1 VSNALNALF
10 YLRVTSRVQRLKQPK
25 YLIGGVIGVAY
36 LYSFFFRGIG
46 RGRNGDVA
54 GLTDTSAI
62 ERLPVIASLGALFL
76 MIFVAFYWLWPR
88 DRAALAFSEAE
99 IAFLFPAPIRR
110 KTLIHYRWVS
120 TQLRILF
127 TALILTLVSSGWSFV
142 LGDAWI
148 RLVGWWLLLST
159 LDLHGVGS
167 SFTITRLLDRG
178 VTSLRRRM
186 LTFAAAAI
194 VVGAASAWTWRS
206 SRVPLPAEID
216 GARAVID
223 YVGALLSTGA
233 LSWLLLPARWVVAP
247 LLATDARS
255 FLLALGPAVLLY
267 VAHYAWV
274 LRSEVAFE
282 EASIAKAQKRAA
294 RLSAMREGKWRSD
307 ADRKARSAPFALATV
322 SRPELAFLW
331 KNLLSA
337 AGYGRPRAAAI
348 ATATI
353 LIGSGLAASLGL
365 DVLRNVVAVTA
376 MAASAYLLAFGPMIA
391 RQDLRLDLP
400 NADILKTYP
409 LRGWQI
415 VLGEWLTPVA
425 IVSVLLWLL
434 VLTAALNFNADETP
448 WLTVSVRV
456 TAAVGASILGAA
468 LCAHGALAELRCG
481 AVPRLVAHG
490 RKPPRG
496 HRRLRPADPVRR
508 SAVLRSGAGVAA
520 GPDRGRSRV
529 LRRAVSRRIAAGDG
543 RCRRRRACSPRHR
556 DRARHAV
563 ARQTL
568 RALRPLGRAQTLVGV
583 SNLRQPR

>member
-1 VSNALNALF
+1 VGSAIDALF
-10 YLRVTSRVQRLKQPK
+10 YLKVTSLKNGAISRFQRLKQPK
-25 YLIGGVIGVAY
+25 YLIGAVIGVAY
-36 LYSFFFRGIG
+36 VYSFFFRGIG
-46 RGRNGDVA
+46 RDRNGDVP
-54 GLTDTSAI
+54 GLTDASSI
-62 ERLPVIASLGALFL
+62 ERLPMVASLGALVL

-99 IAFLFPAPIRR
+99 IAMLFPAPIRR
-110 KTLIHYRWVS
+110 KTLIHYRWVN

-127 TALILTLVSSGWSFV
+127 TALILTLISSGWSFL
-142 LGDAWI
+142 LGDWWI
-148 RLVGWWLLLST
+148 RLVGWWVLLST

-178 VTSLRRRM
+178 VTSLRRRT
-186 LTFAAAAI
+186 LTFIAAAI
-194 VVGAASAWTWRS
+194 VVGAALVWTWRS
-206 SRVPLPAEID
+206 SRVPLPAELD
-216 GARAVID
+216 GVRTVID

-247 LLATDARS
+247 VLAVDARS
-255 FLLALGPAVLLY
+255 FLLALGPALLLY

-307 ADRKARSAPFALATV
+307 ADRKARSAPFALSKVA
-322 SRPELAFLW
+322 RPELAFLW

-337 AGYGRPRAAAI
+337 AGYVRPRTALIAAAVI
-348 ATATI
+348 VVA
-353 LIGSGLAASLGL
+353 SSLAAAAGL
-365 DVLRNVVAVTA
+365 DIARNVVAVVA
-376 MAASAYLLAFGPMIA
+376 MAASGYLLAFGPMIA

-448 WLTVSVRV
+448 WLTASVRV
-456 TAAVGASILGAA
+456 VAAIGASLLGVALCGLMVLLLNCATVLFPAWTQMGGNRPGGIDVFGQRILFVGALFFVLALALLPALIVAGVAFAVVQWLAGLVLAMAVAAVAVLAILGTEIA
-468 LCAHGALAELRCG
+468 LAMRWLGRRFERFDLSAELR
-481 AVPRLVAHG
+481 
-490 RKPPRG
+490 
-496 HRRLRPADPVRR
+496 
-508 SAVLRSGAGVAA
+508 S
-520 GPDRGRSRV
+520 
-529 LRRAVSRRIAAGDG
+529 
-543 RCRRRRACSPRHR
+543 
-556 DRARHAV
+556 
-563 ARQTL
+563 
-568 RALRPLGRAQTLVGV
+568 
-583 SNLRQPR
+583 